1 MPELSFH
8 RVASLTVEVN
18 LHEHHD
24 PPFKT
29 VTITATDHDGE
40 RVNFKLYADIDADL
54 VGQLR
59 ETVYRVPA

>member
-8 RVASLTVEVN
+8 RVASLTVEVR

-29 VTITATDHDGE
+29 VTFTATDDDGK
-40 RVNFKLYADIDADL
+40 RVSFKLYASIDADL